1 MSQIATPENPLTSF
15 LMESQFYVQLKK
27 SDSCINNLEYVV
39 YPSDYYGQLDSSS
52 DPICSV
58 GKGKLC

>member
-1 MSQIATPENPLTSF
+1 
-15 LMESQFYVQLKK
+15 MESQFYVQLKK

-58 GKGKLC
+58 GKGELC